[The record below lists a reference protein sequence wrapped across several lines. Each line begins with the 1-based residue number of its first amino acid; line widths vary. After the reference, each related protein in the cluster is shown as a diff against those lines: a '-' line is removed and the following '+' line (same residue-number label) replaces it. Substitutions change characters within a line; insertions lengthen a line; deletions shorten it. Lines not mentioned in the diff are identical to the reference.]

1 MAVSGAGLSYAIGA
15 LSPFKGRNYIRPD
28 EIWRAAGVPVAAL
41 GRAQLPYRDL
51 SDAEVSYIV
60 DVFNNGVAALS
71 KVAPSIASDI
81 RGQLTIALA
90 FAGVAKAYLAEKNYT
105 FPSVP
110 GHLGVNWLF
119 PQAVNYKVDTVT
131 AATGYS
137 PNSWDIPITAGTKA
151 YILGS
156 ETAWYKTSSV
166 VDKRHCILIFHNGLV
181 EVGTT
186 PSVEQFRLI
195 SESKGDYGIYTINPL
210 VELPVEPNKAV
221 YQYPTPLGALFI
233 EYQTG
238 VKWYFMPRRT
248 GTTTLKLIG
257 LVFYEHDF
265 ASDTKW
271 VA

>member
-1 MAVSGAGLSYAIGA
+1 LAVSEVDLSYAISA
-15 LSPFKGRNYIRPD
+15 LAPFKGRNYVRPD
-28 EIWRAAGVPVAAL
+28 EIRKATGVTVAAL

-51 SDAEVSYIV
+51 SDAEIAYITE
-60 DVFNNGVAALS
+60 VFGNGVSALS

-81 RGQLTIALA
+81 KRQLALALA

-119 PQAVNYKVDTVT
+119 PQTVNYKVDTVT
-131 AATGYS
+131 AVTNYS
-137 PNSWDIPITAGTKA
+137 ANSWDIPITAGTKA

-156 ETAWYKTSSV
+156 DTAWYKTSSV

-195 SESKGDYGIYTINPL
+195 SESKGDYGIYTVAPL
-210 VELPVEPNKAV
+210 VELPVEPNKVV
-221 YQYPTPLGALFI
+221 YQYPTPLGALFV

-238 VKWYFMPRRT
+238 VRWYFMPRRT
-248 GTTTLKLIG
+248 GTMTLKLLG

>member
-1 MAVSGAGLSYAIGA
+1 VALNTTEITEAVRA
-15 LSPFKGRNYIRPD
+15 LAQFRGRNYVRPEEAYRAIR
-28 EIWRAAGVPVAAL
+28 VPVAAL
-41 GRAQLPYRDL
+41 GRAQFPYREL
-51 SDAEVSYIV
+51 SDAEAAAVI
-60 DVFNNGVAALS
+60 DVFNHGIEVLS
-71 KVAPSIASDI
+71 RVAPSIAATI
-81 RGQLTIALA
+81 RPQLGLALM
-90 FAGVAKAYLAEKNYT
+90 FAGVAKAYLGNKNYT

-119 PQAVNYKVDTVT
+119 PQAVNYKVDTT
-131 AATGYS
+131 TPPTSYS

-156 ETAWYKTSSV
+156 DTAWYKTSSV
-166 VDKRHCILIFHNGLV
+166 TDKRHCILIFHNGLV

-195 SESKGDYGIYTINPL
+195 SESKGDYGIYTVAPL
-210 VELPVEPNKAV
+210 VELPVEPNKVV
-221 YQYPTPLGALFI
+221 YQYPTPLGALFV

-238 VKWYFMPRRT
+238 VRWYFMPRRT
-248 GTTTLKLIG
+248 GTTTLKLLG

-265 ASDTKW
+265 ASDVKW